1 MVQENYWRVNSI
13 CKKEGN
19 ENPRPRAFLSGTDIF
34 WMIMDISLASDYTF
48 PGCREG
54 ARERHRTGYRQAPTP
69 REGTEVNRRR
79 LAVLLLAPALSLTA
93 CGGGDGGPSSA
104 SAPPT
109 PAGSAAPSGGA
120 PGAPSGTP
128 SGGSGG
134 GTGGSAA
141 SPGAPQVSSA
151 PSKVVND
158 FVACMRAHGVK
169 VPDDVSH
176 WQPTPGPGDTKMQ
189 AALLACMK
197 SAGAK

>member
-1 MVQENYWRVNSI
+1 MITGIYLAP
-13 CKKEGN
+13 GN
-19 ENPRPRAFLSGTDIF
+19 
-34 WMIMDISLASDYTF
+34 TF
-48 PGCREG
+48 PGRPER
-54 ARERHRTGYRQAPTP
+54 ARERRGTGYRQGPTP

-93 CGGGDGGPSSA
+93 CGGGGDGKSAASSSSAPAPEPSSGV
-104 SAPPT
+104 T
-109 PAGSAAPSGGA
+109 VPAGPGGGSGG
-120 PGAPSGTP
+120 G
-128 SGGSGG
+128 GG

-151 PSKVVND
+151 PTKVVND

-169 VPDDVSH
+169 VPDDVGH
-176 WQPTPGPGDTKMQ
+176 WQPTPSPGDTKMQ